1 MRTRQV
7 LFSTLSFLLL
17 FFLRCMPD
25 LADQNPFP
33 RLDRSDLDPN
43 PFLQFEKW
51 FSTALASALPEPT
64 AMTLATATKEGLPS
78 ARIVLL
84 KGFDREGF
92 VFYTNYE
99 SQKGREL
106 AGNPHAALVFYWP
119 QLGWQIRINGSVSKV
134 SREES
139 EEYFQT
145 RPLGS
150 KLGAWASAQSR
161 VIGSRKELE
170 EGLAEVTANF
180 LGTHIPL
187 PPYWGG
193 YRVSPVLMEFWQ
205 AGASRLHDRFRYTRL
220 PSNDWKLE
228 RLNP

>member
-1 MRTRQV
+1 
-7 LFSTLSFLLL
+7 
-17 FFLRCMPD
+17 MPD
-25 LADQNPFP
+25 LADQSPFP
-33 RLDRSDLDPN
+33 RLDLSDLNPN
-43 PFLQFEKW
+43 PFLEFEKW
-51 FSTALASALPEPT
+51 FGTALASGLPEPT
-64 AMTLATATKEGLPS
+64 AMTLATATQEGIPS

-84 KGFDREGF
+84 KGFDQEGF

-106 AGNPHAALVFYWP
+106 AENPHAALVFHWP
-119 QLGWQIRINGSVSKV
+119 ELGWQIRINGSVSQV

-150 KLGAWASAQSR
+150 KLGAWASAQSK
-161 VIGSRKELE
+161 VIRSRKELE
-170 EGLAEVTANF
+170 ERLAELTATF

-193 YRVSPVLMEFWQ
+193 YRLRPVLMEFWQ
-205 AGASRLHDRFRYTRL
+205 AGASRLHDRFRYSRIAA
-220 PSNDWKLE
+220 NDWKIE